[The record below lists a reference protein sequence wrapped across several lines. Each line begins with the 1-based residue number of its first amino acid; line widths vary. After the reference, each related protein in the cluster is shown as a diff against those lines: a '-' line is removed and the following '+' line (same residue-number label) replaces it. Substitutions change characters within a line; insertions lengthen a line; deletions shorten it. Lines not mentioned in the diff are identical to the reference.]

1 MSTLKL
7 DSLRHEDCHTAL
19 KVSIIVDESCKNVY
33 VTNSI
38 NISFFATLIME
49 KLLSRQPNIGNMMNS
64 YLISITKIM
73 SNLNCILFYDNI
85 SRIEYYLKIINHN
98 IRSR

>member
-19 KVSIIVDESCKNVY
+19 KVSIIVDESCKNVC

-38 NISFFATLIME
+38 NIFFWYAYNGKVIKSTTRYWKYNEFVFDVSTGFI
-49 KLLSRQPNIGNMMNS
+49 I
-64 YLISITKIM
+64 ISGLFTFSI
-73 SNLNCILFYDNI
+73 ILFVG
-85 SRIEYYLKIINHN
+85 
-98 IRSR
+98 